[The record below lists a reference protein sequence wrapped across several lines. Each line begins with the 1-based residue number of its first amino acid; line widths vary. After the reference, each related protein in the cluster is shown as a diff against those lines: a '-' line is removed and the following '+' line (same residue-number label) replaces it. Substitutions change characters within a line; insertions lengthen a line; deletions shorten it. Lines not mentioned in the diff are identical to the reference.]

1 MRRSLARGMAVIAMG
16 AAFGIAGAASA
27 QSPKANGETLTIRH
41 ANGST
46 GNMHAFVAAR
56 KGFCKKY
63 NFQCQLVAINNA
75 LTSVQAMVGGSLDV
89 AQGGIEMTASA
100 INAGAD
106 VVIVGL
112 ATRGAV
118 LSLAARSDVPLP
130 HRQQGYP
137 AVIADLKGNK
147 IGVPARGAAGEVYLD
162 VMLREA
168 GLAPGD
174 VTVVGTGGPDTAYRS
189 MVVGKQVDAVIAVSP
204 VKELCAA
211 TRACSTIVDM
221 TKGEGPGL
229 FRKDSAS
236 GVVFVTQRAF
246 AEGNPHL
253 MAAFYAAMKDAADWF
268 YDPAN
273 LDELVALYKPAIS
286 LGDAAN
292 ADTLLRN
299 WIRDAIGTYSPDLA
313 VSREGVKA
321 AIDFAVENKMVERPV
336 DVSRIV
342 WDKAP

>member
-1 MRRSLARGMAVIAMG
+1 MRRSLARNLAPIALG
-16 AAFGIAGAASA
+16 VACAIAHPAAA

-46 GNMHAFVAAR
+46 GNMHAFVAAK
-56 KGFCKKY
+56 KGFCTKY

-106 VVIVGL
+106 VVIVGV

-130 HRQQGYP
+130 HRAQGYP
-137 AVIADLKGNK
+137 AVIADLKGRK
-147 IGVPARGAAGEVYLD
+147 VGVPARGAAGEVYLN

-174 VTVVGTGGPDTAYRS
+174 VTVVGTGGPDTAYNS
-189 MVVGKQVDAVIAVSP
+189 MVVGKQVDAIIAVSP
-204 VKELCAA
+204 AKELCAA
-211 TRACSTIVDM
+211 TKACATIVDM
-221 TKGEGPGL
+221 TKGEGPEL

-236 GVVFVTQRAF
+236 GVVFVMRRAF
-246 AEGNPHL
+246 AEGNPQL
-253 MAAFYAAMKDAADWF
+253 MAAFYAAMKEAADWF
-268 YDPAN
+268 RDPAN
-273 LDELVALYKPAIS
+273 LDGLVALYKPIIS
-286 LGDAAN
+286 LGDVAN
-292 ADTLLRN
+292 ADALLRS
-299 WIRDAIGTYSPDLA
+299 WIKDAVDNYSPDLA
-313 VSREGVKA
+313 VNRDGVKT
-321 AIDFAVENKMVERPV
+321 AIDFAVENKMLDKSV